1 MEVRHWKL
9 PWLVTLGQTALV
21 LYFAH
26 QVIEET
32 IIHRALGL
40 RFNNWIVYWTATL
53 ALIVL
58 CVYMGRAWLAV
69 KPRLRALAGLAAA

>member
-1 MEVRHWKL
+1 
-9 PWLVTLGQTALV
+9 
-21 LYFAH
+21 
-26 QVIEET
+26 VIEET

-40 RFNNWIVYWTATL
+40 RFNNWIAYWTATL

-69 KPRLRALAGLAAA
+69 KPRLRRWAGA

>member
-1 MEVRHWKL
+1 L
-9 PWLVTLGQTALV
+9 I
-21 LYFAH
+21 LYFVH

-40 RFNNWIVYWTATL
+40 RFNNWIVYWAATF

-58 CVYMGRAWLAV
+58 CVYLGRAWLTV
-69 KPRLRALAGLAAA
+69 KPRLRKLAGLQAA